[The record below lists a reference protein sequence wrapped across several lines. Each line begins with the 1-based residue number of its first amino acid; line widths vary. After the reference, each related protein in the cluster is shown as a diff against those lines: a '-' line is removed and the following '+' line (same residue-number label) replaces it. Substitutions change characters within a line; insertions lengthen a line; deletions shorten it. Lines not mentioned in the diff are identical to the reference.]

1 MNTLSPEITSS
12 LVVRPELA
20 DAQRE
25 EMYQLLA
32 CHFDGVSRGQFE
44 RDLAGKNRVILI
56 EKENR
61 LVGFSTLLAYESQFE
76 GQPVSVICSGD
87 TIMAPEAWGTPTL
100 PRAWITSVNL
110 LRESYPRGKY
120 YWLLLTSGF
129 RTYRFLPVFWRE
141 FHPCFDAS
149 MPGERRRLLAHLAS
163 ELYGSQFHAGE
174 GIVRFDHPQRLR
186 GELADI
192 PNGRDSDA
200 HVAFFLSSNP
210 GYRNGDELVC
220 LTELSPEN
228 LTAAGRRMVQPR
240 AHAIHSHHR

>member
-129 RTYRFLPVFWRE
+129 RTYLFLPVFWRE
-141 FHPCFDAS
+141 FHPLFDA
-149 MPGERRRLLAHLAS
+149 PTPTHQKRLMDHLARERFGDQYYS
-163 ELYGSQFHAGE
+163 EQ
-174 GIVRFDHPQRLR
+174 GIVRFQHPQKLR
-186 GELADI
+186 SGLAAI
-192 PNGRDSDA
+192 PAGRTTDP
-200 HVAFFLSSNP
+200 HVAFFL
-210 GYRNGDELVC
+210 
-220 LTELSPEN
+220 
-228 LTAAGRRMVQPR
+228 GR
-240 AHAIHSHHR
+240 